1 MRKDNMDKNTI
12 QEIQNKINL
21 MADMLLTVTT
31 YLGTRD
37 DEFRKEFMI
46 ATLANDTIRNEF
58 TNFIMTSDAPD
69 GVKLSM
75 TEINEEILS
84 IKEEE

>member
-1 MRKDNMDKNTI
+1 MDKKTSNGLK
-12 QEIQNKINL
+12 ELQNKINL
-21 MADMLLTVTT
+21 MADMLLTITT

-84 IKEEE
+84 IMEEE